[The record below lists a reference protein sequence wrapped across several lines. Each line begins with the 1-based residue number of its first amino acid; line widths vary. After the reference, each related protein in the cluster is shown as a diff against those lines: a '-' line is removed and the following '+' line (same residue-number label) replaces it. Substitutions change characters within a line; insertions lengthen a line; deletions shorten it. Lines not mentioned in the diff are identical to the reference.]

1 MNETTPSQPPAF
13 LIEVDVNKRIGK
25 PESTTRGAGDKLREL
40 SEAQMQNAFALVE
53 KVAARAAESLQTLQ
67 ADDSRPKPA
76 AMEVE
81 FGLSF
86 TADVQAYVVKAA
98 SEATLSVKLA
108 WTGS

>member
-1 MNETTPSQPPAF
+1 VNETTPSQPPAF